1 MMVKHNPW
9 IALACLLLCGVGLAQ
24 ERALP
29 GGVDDPQTRAFQI
42 YDTQA
47 ARAAQQEAEEHFA
60 AGRTREGL
68 SQLQRLIERHRGE
81 VLAAQRPQ
89 AIGAPRPS
97 REDVHAGASSWALHR
112 LFELPPESREVYVQR
127 YGARA
132 QEALERALA
141 SGDAAALVEIG
152 GRWPLTPASERAWW
166 ALGDLETEAGQIASG
181 RIAWGRALALALGDP
196 TNAPQE
202 PADWA
207 AAMQSFAALDARADD
222 VPGARAR
229 VQRVQADLAAMER
242 GTTAAQAAGAQTG
255 GPDSDWANALDPG
268 IDLGRPFS
276 SQTEAWSTGYELPNN
291 PFETIRHALYPVRS
305 ADTVFLTTTRQLVAV
320 EAYTGQELWRSSRA
334 DLGWTPVS
342 AVDAEFKVG
351 IDRLNNLQ
359 APAVGQGVAVA
370 ALQVPFKFNS
380 SDRFKDLNIITP
392 IPERRLIA
400 YHEETGE
407 MLWHAMP
414 PEGWDGES
422 GTYAERASVVGP
434 PVLAGNRVLVP
445 TARMR
450 GRIEFHVGCFDLAT
464 GKLLWYAPLITG
476 QRELNMFGR
485 EEKEFCAPPVVVH
498 GDRVFVQTQLGTV
511 ASLDLFT
518 GDVLW
523 QSLYPQLDISE
534 ANYYTAGQMNTVW
547 HNTPPALAGR
557 CLVATPVDSNFL
569 LGFDTETGAV
579 LWRVRHQDLAKVI
592 SPGGSQRALRYLV
605 GADEQSVLLGGRRIV
620 SFRTASDSLVSAPP
634 SLLHWSWPVD
644 GDLRTHD
651 PRPVLDGSAVYVPH
665 ENTLARVDRATGR
678 LLSELEWGLRRGNL
692 LITDG
697 QLFSLSSTK
706 LWGFFEWDTMLERA
720 EAKLA
725 ENPDD
730 ERQLVTYA
738 RLLLQ
743 RASAAREAAS
753 RETSGTA
760 NLQLAAAAAERSAEL
775 LEERL
780 AEAEPSTEVE
790 NALYDVLLESAW
802 IHRQAANS
810 RRGLAALEQALGLAN
825 TERQRLEA
833 LLLVQ
838 SLLRTRDPA
847 QRNLVLT
854 ELIDGYGPVEVACII
869 IDEQWTPG
877 EGAPWRG
884 QIEPARVSLRA
895 DEDMD
900 PATSMALLPIG
911 LWGLVE
917 RVESR
922 RDEHESSAAP
932 AVYADLHRILREYPD
947 WDFRGTTAGSWASER
962 IGGMRAQRIDTGYDR
977 FASEAR
983 ALLEAAKSAADLDTL
998 AQVPLLYPYSP
1009 AASEANDERIR
1020 LSLDRGDT
1028 SLVASIVLGE
1038 LEARWRFDQASQ
1050 REIDNLV
1057 RLAEVA
1063 GEGGNLELRA
1073 GLTSRL
1079 AEYHPS
1085 ATADT
1090 RGAGRRQLEEL
1101 SRLWSEAAAQEDTAQ
1116 ASSFGVRPVQ
1126 VGILEEGIE
1135 ALGTAHATGTNIQPL
1150 TIYAG
1155 RRPSRTTQ
1163 FVYAIEADPTKTPLW
1178 RARTWDRGIEPPLDE
1193 HVGISA
1199 SSIHVAA
1206 QTRAVALAPSTG
1218 KELWRWLAEDDS
1230 EIREQFVQDGVVA
1243 LVLERPNSS
1252 GNRSYLVVALDAS
1265 SGSELWRIGGIDQS
1279 FNQSPVVG
1287 DGYLVLLPTKRGG
1300 HAEVFDLYTGTAV
1313 SRFYVST
1320 IQNFDARGSW
1330 IEKGQLILP
1339 HFIRITRPA
1348 DNRIQAYDLASGE
1361 VAWRVDI
1368 PPTLEIHRVL
1378 RHGSE
1383 LVLQLNHDTENDES
1397 TPGLYRLNARLGSL
1411 EQRPLASLPPGS
1423 DFIGLPRYDTVELD
1437 HPTLLAFVRG
1447 PRGKDR
1453 LRAVDV
1459 RLGSSWESPLPDGF
1473 ITSNTSDLPRPV
1485 VSNSALALVL
1495 SMRPG
1500 QSARRSSRLPMGLVL
1515 LERGTGAL
1523 ATTLPLS
1530 TSHGSPHSVVL
1541 HGQGNTLLVSGEEI
1555 TELFR

>member
-1 MMVKHNPW
+1 MMVKHNPR
-9 IALACLLLCGVGLAQ
+9 IGLACLLLCGASLAQ
-24 ERALP
+24 ERVLL
-29 GGVDDPQTRAFQI
+29 GGSEDPKTRAFQI

-60 AGRTREGL
+60 SGRIREGL

-97 REDVHAGASSWALHR
+97 REDVHAGASSWALRR
-112 LFELPPESREVYVQR
+112 LFELPPESREVYLQR
-127 YGARA
+127 YGPRA

-166 ALGDLETEAGQIASG
+166 AVGDLETEAGQIASG

-196 TNAPQE
+196 ANPPQE
-202 PADWA
+202 PDEWA
-207 AAMQSFAALDARADD
+207 SAIQSFATLEARADD

-242 GTTAAQAAGAQTG
+242 GTTAAHAAGSQATNT
-255 GPDSDWANALDPG
+255 DADWANALDPG
-268 IDLGRPFS
+268 SDLGRPFS
-276 SQTEAWSTGYELPNN
+276 SQTEAWSHGYELPNN
-291 PFETIRHALYPVRS
+291 PFETARHALYPVRS
-305 ADTVFLTTTRQLVAV
+305 GDTVFLTTSRQLVAV
-320 EAYTGQELWRSSRA
+320 EAYTGQEIWRSSRA
-334 DLGWTPVS
+334 DLGWTPLS
-342 AVDAEFKVG
+342 AVDPEFKVG
-351 IDRLNNLQ
+351 IDRENNLQ

-392 IPERRLIA
+392 IPERRLVA
-400 YHEETGE
+400 FHEKTGE
-407 MLWHAMP
+407 LLWHAMP
-414 PEGWDGES
+414 PEDWDGES
-422 GTYAERASVVGP
+422 GSYAERAAVVGP

-464 GKLLWYAPLITG
+464 GNLLWYAPLITG

-485 EEKEFCAPPVVVH
+485 EEKEFCAPPVVVK

-605 GADEQSVLLGGRRIV
+605 GADDQSVLLGGRRLV

-644 GDLRTHD
+644 GDLRTYD
-651 PRPVLDGSAVYVPH
+651 PRPVVDGSALYVPH

-697 QLFSLSSTK
+697 QLFSLSTTT
-706 LWGFFEWDTMLERA
+706 LWGFFEWDTMLDRA
-720 EAKLA
+720 EARLA

-743 RASAAREAAS
+743 RASAAREAAT

-760 NLQLAAAAAERSAEL
+760 NLQLAAAAAERSASL

-780 AEAEPSTEVE
+780 AESEPSSEVE
-790 NALYDVLLESAW
+790 DALYDVLLESAW

-810 RRGLAALEQALGLAN
+810 RRGLAALEQALGLAS

-838 SLLRTRDPA
+838 SLLRDRDPA

-854 ELIDGYGPVEVACII
+854 ELIDSYGPVELACFI
-869 IDEQWTPG
+869 IDEQWSPG
-877 EGAPWRG
+877 EGAPWQG

-895 DEDMD
+895 DKDVD
-900 PATSMALLPIG
+900 PSTSMALLPIG

-917 RVESR
+917 RIESR

-932 AVYADLHRILREYPD
+932 AIYADLHRILRDYPD
-947 WDFRGTTAGSWASER
+947 WEFRGTKAGSWASER

-977 FASEAR
+977 FAEEAR
-983 ALLEAAKSAADLDTL
+983 ALLNAAKSAADLDSL
-998 AQVPLLYPYSP
+998 AKVPLLYPYSP

-1020 LSLDRGDT
+1020 LSLDLGDT

-1038 LEARWRFDQASQ
+1038 LEERWSFDQASQ

-1063 GEGGNLELRA
+1063 GDGGNLKLRA
-1073 GLTSRL
+1073 GLTARL

-1085 ATADT
+1085 AIAAT
-1090 RGAGRRQLEEL
+1090 RGAGRQKLEEL
-1101 SRLWSEAAAQEDTAQ
+1101 SRLWSEAAADEVPIQGAT
-1116 ASSFGVRPVQ
+1116 FGTRLSQ
-1126 VGILEEGIE
+1126 SGLFDEGIE
-1135 ALGTAHATGTNIQPL
+1135 AVGVASGGASKARPL

-1155 RRPSRTTQ
+1155 RRASRASQ
-1163 FVYAIEADPTKTPLW
+1163 FVYGIDNDPSAPLW
-1178 RARTWDRGIEPPLDE
+1178 RTRTWDRGIEPPLDE
-1193 HVGISA
+1193 HIGISA
-1199 SSIHVAA
+1199 DSVHIAG
-1206 QTRAVALAPSTG
+1206 QTRAVALTPSNG
-1218 KELWRWLAEDDS
+1218 KEIWRWLAEDNS

-1252 GNRSYLVVALDAS
+1252 GDRSYLIVALDAS
-1265 SGSELWRIGGIDQS
+1265 TGSELWRVGGIDKS

-1287 DGYLVLLPTKRGG
+1287 DGYVVLLPTKQGR
-1300 HAEVFDLYTGTAV
+1300 HAEAFDLYTGTAV
-1313 SRFYVST
+1313 SRFYVAT
-1320 IQNFDARGSW
+1320 KNNFDTRGAW
-1330 IEKGQLILP
+1330 ITKGQLILP
-1339 HFIRITRPA
+1339 HFIRIARP
-1348 DNRIQAYDLASGE
+1348 DENRIQAYDLASGT
-1361 VAWRVDI
+1361 VAWRVEI
-1368 PPTLEIHRVL
+1368 PHSLEIHRVL
-1378 RHGSE
+1378 RHGSDV
-1383 LVLQLNHDTENDES
+1383 VLQLNHDTEDDES
-1397 TPGLYRLNARLGSL
+1397 TPGLYRLNSRLGSL

-1423 DFIGLPRYDTVELD
+1423 DFIGLPRYNTVELD

-1459 RLGSSWESPLPDGF
+1459 RLGSSWESSLPDGF
-1473 ITSNTSDLPRPV
+1473 LTSNTTDLPRPV
-1485 VSNSALALVL
+1485 VSDSTLALVL

-1500 QSARRSSRLPMGLVL
+1500 QSARRSSRLPIGLVL

-1523 ATTLPLS
+1523 ASTIPLS
-1530 TSHGSPHSVVL
+1530 AAHGHAHNVVL